1 MPGPEVLPALR
12 LVRPVWHLRVA
23 EPDNLFLTAFARL
36 DFPALFFAGSL
47 GRLVAWHSV
56 FHGLDTHSALPV
68 VRFVH
73 SASSSLAPAV
83 LGQPPYFFANQSTP
97 FLIAVAGLR

>member
-1 MPGPEVLPALR
+1 MPGPEVLSTLR

-23 EPDNLFLTAFARL
+23 EPDNLFLTAFTCL
-36 DFPALFFAGSL
+36 DFPALFLAGSS

-56 FHGLDTHSALPV
+56 FHGFDAHSALPY
-68 VRFVH
+68 
-73 SASSSLAPAV
+73 L
-83 LGQPPYFFANQSTP
+83 FANQSTP